1 MKRLI
6 LQPLVPELRFR
17 HRGKPYYL
25 RSPGIDAV
33 GLVRE
38 VTMNPTSLLRLRRRI
53 QRVIERPAPV
63 ALSHCLDTAHSPLEI
78 RFIVWLLGQMGSQ
91 YAMKSVAAR
100 AWHPDPRV
108 RAEVVRSLRRMRA
121 WHALHCIEVRHWDPW
136 LRAQA
141 TPHEPLPFKERLE
154 AFAVTCSDQTAS
166 RTVQE
171 QKGVSSG
178 IWRGV
183 PSFPTDR
190 DRELVL
196 SPDLQPA
203 QGRPP
208 RSPYLIARV
217 LRRIRRLVRRPV
229 RHRGWR
235 WFLGE
240 GRCFRRSHG

>member
-6 LQPLVPELRFR
+6 LQPLVPDLPFR
-17 HRGKPYYL
+17 HRGKLYYL
-25 RSPGIDAV
+25 RSPGLDAV

-63 ALSHCLDTAHSPLEI
+63 ALSHCLDTARSPLEI
-78 RFIVWLLGQMGSQ
+78 RFVVWLLGQIESQ
-91 YAMKSVAAR
+91 YAIQSVAAR
-100 AWHPDPRV
+100 ASHPHPRV

-121 WHALHCIEVRHWDPW
+121 WHALRSIEVGHWDPW

-141 TPHEPLPFKERLE
+141 TPHKPLPFEERLE
-154 AFAVTCSDQTAS
+154 AFAATCCDQTAA
-166 RTVQE
+166 RTTADSE
-171 QKGVSSG
+171 RLPSG
-178 IWRGV
+178 IPNDV
-183 PSFPTDR
+183 AAVANDR

-196 SPDLQPA
+196 SPGLQHD

-229 RHRGWR
+229 RHRNWR
-235 WFLGE
+235 WFVDA